1 METFRRQLQSYFD
14 PSKTLDLPWTQI
26 IQMAAHRV
34 NQFMAQAGDLEEASY
49 VDKVTPNYLI
59 HPLWPASKRPT
70 IWYGQGETGKG
81 QMAIGGAVALCCGGN
96 LAGLRGKTLSR
107 GLVYVD
113 YEDDFDE
120 FSVRVS
126 RIVNSLNYEVPPNLR
141 RFDPRGR
148 LFVDIAD
155 QLKAKIAASGG
166 ADGVIIDSALPA
178 TGGDANAP
186 EPVGAFFNALA
197 WLNVPALVIAHET
210 KMGNDAFP
218 FGSQLWRTEACMT
231 VNFQASPEASVDT
244 SGHYVRDVLLRCTK
258 ANNVRRFQPLAFQ
271 LVFTDDE
278 AQGAPSVRPLASTW
292 IRQIDPATVSI
303 ELQGKLSPLT
313 QLVAHLRTNPDS
325 TVKEMVEVTGID
337 RGKVVRQLNGN
348 PSVFASGGG
357 GQGRGHEAK
366 WTLIQG
372 IGG

>member
-81 QMAIGGAVALCCGGN
+81 QMAIGSAVALCYGGN

-197 WLNVPALVIAHET
+197 WLNVPALVT
-210 KMGNDAFP
+210 GGLP
-218 FGSQLWRTEACMT
+218 FWLAALAYRSLLTGQFSGQSRWTR
-231 VNFQASPEASVDT
+231 
-244 SGHYVRDVLLRCTK
+244 GHYVGMSCY
-258 ANNVRRFQPLAFQ
+258 AA
-271 LVFTDDE
+271 
-278 AQGAPSVRPLASTW
+278 
-292 IRQIDPATVSI
+292 
-303 ELQGKLSPLT
+303 
-313 QLVAHLRTNPDS
+313 
-325 TVKEMVEVTGID
+325 
-337 RGKVVRQLNGN
+337 
-348 PSVFASGGG
+348 
-357 GQGRGHEAK
+357 
-366 WTLIQG
+366 
-372 IGG
+372 